1 MKGKGPIWLDGVR
14 CKGFEKNMELCP
26 HNPWAQVCPQNP
38 KPETLDPEL
47 ET

>member
-26 HNPWAQVCPQNP
+26 HNPWAQVCPLQS
-38 KPETLDPEL
+38 EEWAT
-47 ET
+47 